1 MALPSSR
8 GEPGYRIL
16 LWTPISVFLVSLPD
30 LKQHLLLKDC
40 DATLSVP
47 SIYATHPLPCPEWLS
62 ALQLTGSVMN
72 N

>member
-16 LWTPISVFLVSLPD
+16 LSTPISIFLVSLPD
-30 LKQHLLLKDC
+30 LKQHLLLKDH

-47 SIYATHPLPCPEWLS
+47 SIYATHPPALPRMTVNPAVDGQC
-62 ALQLTGSVMN
+62 G
-72 N
+72 